1 MLRADDLDAAVSASI
16 LTRPQADAL
25 LAFARER
32 RRTLLGRL
40 GEDERFRFLK
50 GFNDVFLTTGVLFVV
65 AALIG
70 ASGTR
75 SPGDWLR
82 APVLP
87 VVFAAPIVIWVLAE
101 VLVGRMRA
109 VLPGIAL
116 ATSLCYFAA
125 CAVDSLLPLS
135 SLPHAERYSRS
146 ALNFNKDLVLYSI
159 AAAFA
164 AASAFYV
171 RFRFP
176 FALLLMAVTAA
187 IGVLTAIN
195 LQLGPGQWSYLA
207 ALLMGLV
214 IFALAMRFDMSDPER
229 LTRRA
234 DNGFWLHLVAAPLIV
249 HPLVSQMLGPE
260 TARSAWTPVMV
271 LATVVLLGLVAVVID
286 RRAILVASLS
296 YLFAAVAY
304 MFKIPDAQG
313 DGASYSLALA
323 LVGVFVLALGLGW
336 RPLRAFILRPF
347 AGYDFLKK
355 IPPIHA

>member
-25 LAFARER
+25 LDFARER
-32 RRTLLGRL
+32 RRPHAGRF

-50 GFNDVFLTTGVLFVV
+50 GFNDVFLTTGVLFLV
-65 AALIG
+65 AALIA
-70 ASGTR
+70 ASGT
-75 SPGDWLR
+75 PGYFSR

-87 VVFAAPIVIWVLAE
+87 VVLAAPIVIWALAE

-125 CAVDSLLPLS
+125 CAVDSLSPLS
-135 SLPHAERYSRS
+135 SLPPLERYGRS
-146 ALNFNKDLVLYSI
+146 VLHFNMDIVLYSI
-159 AAAFA
+159 AAAFT
-164 AASAFYV
+164 AASAFYA
-171 RFRFP
+171 RFKFP
-176 FALLLMAVTAA
+176 FALLLIAVTLA
-187 IGVLTAIN
+187 IGVITAIN
-195 LQLGPGQWSYLA
+195 LQFGTGQWRYLA
-207 ALLMGLV
+207 ALLMGLL

-260 TARSAWTPVMV
+260 AARSAWTPIAV
-271 LATVVLLGLVAVVID
+271 LGTVILLGLVAVVID

-304 MFKIPDAQG
+304 MFKSTDSQG
-313 DGASYSLALA
+313 VETSYSLALA

-355 IPPIHA
+355 IPPIHP